1 MKSTFKQKKMSLQY
15 ISDHQGEVTGVFIPI
30 QEWDKIRTK
39 LNIKTDPKEIYR
51 QELRE
56 AVEQMKLIKN
66 GEMAKPK
73 LEDFLNE
80 IKEL

>member
-1 MKSTFKQKKMSLQY
+1 MSLQY

-30 QEWDKIRTK
+30 QEWDKIKTK

>member
-1 MKSTFKQKKMSLQY
+1 MSLQY

>member
-1 MKSTFKQKKMSLQY
+1 MSLQY
-15 ISDHQGEVTGVFIPI
+15 ISDHQGEITGVFIPI
-30 QEWDKIRTK
+30 QEWEKIRTK

-73 LEDFLNE
+73 LVDFLNE
-80 IKEL
+80 IKEF

>member
-1 MKSTFKQKKMSLQY
+1 MSLQY

-30 QEWDKIRTK
+30 QEWDKIKAK
-39 LNIKTDPKEIYR
+39 LSIKTDPKEIYR